1 MGVVKDWLLGEGLE
15 KGEEGVGHAL
25 LFCFKAFWSQIPWL
39 GIQAD
44 ILMPLQAR
52 GFSFGVLAL
61 LRGFGRICR
70 FC

>member
-15 KGEEGVGHAL
+15 KGEEGVGHAS
-25 LFCFKAFWSQIPWL
+25 FYFMGFWSRILWL
-39 GIQAD
+39 GIQAG

-52 GFSFGVLAL
+52 GFSFGVLGL

-70 FC
+70 FY